1 SRDLVQR
8 IFSSATDTLEQ
19 AMYLKDLFAF
29 FEMKPG
35 IASPENPVPVPQPI
49 AKGFTFENVGFRYPG
64 SERWAVRNLS
74 FEIGRGERVALVGE
88 NGAGKTTITKLLAR
102 LYDPSEGR
110 ILLDGVDLREYK
122 LEELRASIG
131 VIFQDFVRFDMR
143 FDENVGVGRI
153 AESRDYLD
161 SLHLPD
167 APTDDAGIPDRMKES
182 VEDSL
187 AESLLPRLPRGWQ
200 QMLGR
205 RFEHGVDLSG
215 GEWQKIALARAYM
228 RDAQLLILDEPTAAL
243 DARAEYEV
251 FQRFSELMRGRMAVL
266 ISHRFSTVR
275 MADRI
280 LVLQDGQITESGTHD
295 ELIRS
300 NGLYA
305 ELFFMQ
311 AAGYARGGKD

>member
-1 SRDLVQR
+1 RDLAVRRAFVGSLLAILGTLGYYGAYVLILIDTVSGAITVGSLTFLAASFSRSRDLVQR

-49 AKGFTFENVGFRYPG
+49 ATGFTFENVEFRYPG

-161 SLHLPD
+161 SAPTAALPD
-167 APTDDAGIPDRMKES
+167 DAASGVPDPLRRS

-187 AESLLPRLPRGWQ
+187 AGSLLPRLPLGWHQ
-200 QMLGR
+200 
-205 RFEHGVDLSG
+205 
-215 GEWQKIALARAYM
+215 
-228 RDAQLLILDEPTAAL
+228 
-243 DARAEYEV
+243 
-251 FQRFSELMRGRMAVL
+251 
-266 ISHRFSTVR
+266 
-275 MADRI
+275 
-280 LVLQDGQITESGTHD
+280 
-295 ELIRS
+295 
-300 NGLYA
+300 
-305 ELFFMQ
+305 
-311 AAGYARGGKD
+311 